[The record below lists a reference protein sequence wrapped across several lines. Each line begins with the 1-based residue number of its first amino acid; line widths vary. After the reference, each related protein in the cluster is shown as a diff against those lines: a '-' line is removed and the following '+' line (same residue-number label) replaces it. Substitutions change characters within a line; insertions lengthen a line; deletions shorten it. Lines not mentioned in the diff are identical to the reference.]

1 MNWKKPFAFIMAGA
15 MLAGCSGG
23 GSGSTAGGGSSSDN
37 SVTVALDAD
46 LTTMDYDVAT
56 DGNSFIMQTM
66 CESGLA
72 ELDDKGQPQPDLAE
86 SWDVSEDGKTYTFH
100 LRDGLK
106 WSNGD
111 DLTAKDFVYGW
122 QRLVSPDLASEY
134 NFIMTT
140 IGVTNAADVT
150 AGTKDLSELGVE
162 APDDKTF
169 VVHLD
174 QPCGFLLG
182 LMAFPSFFPVNQK
195 FYEEKGDQYAV
206 GGVDD
211 LIYCGPYTMTE
222 WEQGNHYTFEKN
234 KDYWNADDIKTDK
247 VTFQFQQDTQ
257 TAMLAFQQGEMD
269 VVKLASEQVDAYKGE
284 KGFTTRLTGYAWRL
298 DYNTTYEP
306 LQNKDLREAIF
317 KAIDRKTITDDV
329 LKDGSVPAEGFI
341 PQEFAYGPDG
351 KDYRDTAGVLI
362 KPEADTDGAKAAYEK
377 AKAAL
382 GGDVTLV
389 LIYEDS
395 EASKAVAENLQDQ
408 IQKALPGITI
418 QMNQTTKKARLD
430 AMDSRDTKQYQLGLT
445 RWGPDYAD
453 PQTYLDLFK
462 SDTAGYDAKN
472 VTYYN
477 DDYDALMN
485 KAETGAD
492 STDAEKR
499 WADLVEAEKMLLD
512 DYAMCP
518 IYQNG
523 GAMMI
528 NPKVSGIEFHNAGVD
543 NYRHMVKKA

>member
-1 MNWKKPFAFIMAGA
+1 MNWKKPFAFVMAGA
-15 MLAGCSGG
+15 MLAGCSSG
-23 GSGSTAGGGSSSDN
+23 GSGSTASGGSSSGN
-37 SVTVALDAD
+37 SITVALDAD

-66 CESGLA
+66 CEAGLV

-86 SWDVSEDGKTYTFH
+86 SWDKSEDGKTYTFH

-111 DLTAKDFVYGW
+111 DLTANDFVYGW

-211 LIYCGPYTMTE
+211 LVYCGPYTMTE

-234 KDYWNADDIKTDK
+234 KDYWNADDIKTNK

-284 KGFTTRLTGYAWRL
+284 DGFTTRLTGYAWRL

-351 KDYRDTAGVLI
+351 KDYRETAGTLI
-362 KPEADTDGAKAAYEK
+362 EPTADTDGAEAAYEK

-408 IQKALPGITI
+408 IQKALPGIKI
-418 QMNQTTKKARLD
+418 EMNQTTKKARLD

-462 SDTAGYDAKN
+462 SDTSGYDAKN

-492 STDAEKR
+492 SKDAEKR